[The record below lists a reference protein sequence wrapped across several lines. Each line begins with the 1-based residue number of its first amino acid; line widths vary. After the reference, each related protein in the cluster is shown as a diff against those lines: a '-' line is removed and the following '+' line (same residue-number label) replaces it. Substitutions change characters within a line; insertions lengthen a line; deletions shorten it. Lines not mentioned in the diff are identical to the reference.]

1 MKIKECREIG
11 LCDSLLVASTEEMEA
26 IAIGV
31 KVPRKG
37 MPPRKRI
44 YDLFTLHAEL

>member
-1 MKIKECREIG
+1 MKIKERTEIG

-31 KVPRKG
+31 KGTNQRHASQQE
-37 MPPRKRI
+37 
-44 YDLFTLHAEL
+44 DL